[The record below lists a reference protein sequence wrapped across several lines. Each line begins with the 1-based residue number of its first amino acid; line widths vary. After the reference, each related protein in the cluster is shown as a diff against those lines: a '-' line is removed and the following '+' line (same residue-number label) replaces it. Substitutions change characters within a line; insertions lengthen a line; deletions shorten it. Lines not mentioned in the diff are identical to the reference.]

1 MKRRDEGNS
10 VCLCA
15 GVRACV
21 RACVCVVKPLPK
33 CTVYVCTVYSINLD
47 IKLEL
52 TGKSPTPSTTKH
64 PGLETHCWEPL
75 SLNQINEK
83 KREREEMSPIPSSK
97 IPDRESDNEST
108 SKGERRPR
116 RLQKARRAAHSGLLN
131 R

>member
-1 MKRRDEGNS
+1 MKRRDERNS

-33 CTVYVCTVYSINLD
+33 CTGVSINLD

-83 KREREEMSPIPSSK
+83 KRERE
-97 IPDRESDNEST
+97 RENVTNSIFEDS
-108 SKGERRPR
+108 R
-116 RLQKARRAAHSGLLN
+116 
-131 R
+131 